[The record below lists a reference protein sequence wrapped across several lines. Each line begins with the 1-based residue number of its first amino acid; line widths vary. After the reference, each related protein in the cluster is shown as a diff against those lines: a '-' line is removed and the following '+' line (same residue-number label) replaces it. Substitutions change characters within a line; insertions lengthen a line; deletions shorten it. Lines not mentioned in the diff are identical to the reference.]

1 MKRLTGLLGL
11 TLALFLLSACG
22 HAGAA
27 PSPDSS
33 SPYNTNSDS
42 SMICWRSRRKSRS
55 VGSRG
60 RARSTL

>member
-11 TLALFLLSACG
+11 TLALSLLSACG

-33 SPYNTNSDS
+33 SLPLLPQRTQP
-42 SMICWRSRRKSRS
+42 
-55 VGSRG
+55 
-60 RARSTL
+60 